1 MDFVTDRTWTVSA
14 SKTDGWEK
22 PGDAPKDWVHA
33 VELGDVS
40 MTPWNLAGPFDRAL
54 ATAAICGEVRSSLVD
69 SNPLMTALSRPNREQ
84 VITTRNSTA
93 TTLQALE
100 LTNGSTLARLLKRGA
115 EKLTKESPASGRDLV
130 VSVFERG
137 LGRKPNA
144 VELRM
149 SEELVGNPSKQDG
162 VEDLLWA
169 MTMLPEFQLIY

>member
-1 MDFVTDRTWTVSA
+1 
-14 SKTDGWEK
+14 
-22 PGDAPKDWVHA
+22 
-33 VELGDVS
+33 
-40 MTPWNLAGPFDRAL
+40 
-54 ATAAICGEVRSSLVD
+54 
-69 SNPLMTALSRPNREQ
+69 
-84 VITTRNSTA
+84 
-93 TTLQALE
+93 LE